1 MVISG
6 KKSKAEK
13 VQLNRSKDLKP
24 MTSSKDEGYVRYKI
38 VFLRLSI
45 KIMSFRKQKEF
56 FVQYFVTFE
65 SIFEGPKVILG
76 HFCYFQLF
84 RKRLNS
90 PVNLLKRILVNP
102 FGQLF
107 DRIFG
112 TSRFVRPLRMGICC
126 AQKYKKNQKNY
137 TRFLMWCLGYK
148 NDQN

>member
-45 KIMSFRKQKEF
+45 KIMSFRKQKEC

-65 SIFEGPKVILG
+65 SIFQGPKVILG
-76 HFCYFQLF
+76 DFSL
-84 RKRLNS
+84 S
-90 PVNLLKRILVNP
+90 
-102 FGQLF
+102 
-107 DRIFG
+107 IF
-112 TSRFVRPLRMGICC
+112 
-126 AQKYKKNQKNY
+126 
-137 TRFLMWCLGYK
+137 
-148 NDQN
+148 